1 MKNQQNTELS
11 NNKSVNSICSLE
23 KSIQIPVLDYDTKSY
38 NMTSERIRQIQEYT
52 AYPDRLSVKQAL
64 LKVWNDCKQEQAK
77 MYSEEE
83 IKEAFRQGQDNM
95 EYSEIFRWDY
105 KLTEKQ
111 WFEQFKK
118 K

>member
-38 NMTSERIRQIQEYT
+38 NMTSTRIRQIQEQT
-52 AYPDRLSVKQAL
+52 AYPDSLSVQQAL
-64 LKVWNDCKQEQAK
+64 LKVWNECCTQEQDK
-77 MYSEEE
+77 KYSEQDMA
-83 IKEAFRQGQDNM
+83 EAFMACWNANIPEGV
-95 EYSEIFRWDY
+95 ECKFSFKEW
-105 KLTEKQ
+105 L
-111 WFEQFKK
+111 EQFKK